1 MNGKIKVIFA
11 GLDKESIDLTIET
24 YTSLRELVSSN
35 DFLKI
40 TKLHPNKLTFYV
52 NGERAPSDQEILL
65 VPGDEITYDSSHIFY
80 AIHPRNLI
88 KNLKDLVDLKFE
100 RHGGNHDIW
109 VTGDGKRVPISRTP
123 RDISNPGIIKKILKE
138 AGLSMSLEEFSRY
151 KCK

>member
-52 NGERAPSDQEILL
+52 NG
-65 VPGDEITYDSSHIFY
+65 
-80 AIHPRNLI
+80 
-88 KNLKDLVDLKFE
+88 
-100 RHGGNHDIW
+100 
-109 VTGDGKRVPISRTP
+109 
-123 RDISNPGIIKKILKE
+123 
-138 AGLSMSLEEFSRY
+138 
-151 KCK
+151 